1 MDNAHLGI
9 ALLSLGGI
17 ATIGAGS
24 LFWAYKGAGS
34 VAVLFLEV
42 MPAPQGLPDAIH
54 YLFQTGVSA
63 YCAGNY
69 RRALDAFNQVLQI
82 QADLA
87 EAFHDRGLCLAN
99 LRQDDQA
106 TRSFVRAAELY
117 LVQNDWPSAELV
129 KQHLRAL
136 KQRKQAK

>member
-9 ALLSLGGI
+9 GLLALGGI

-34 VAVLFLEV
+34 VAVLFPEV
-42 MPAPQGLPDAIH
+42 MPAPPDLPDPVH

-69 RRALDAFNQVLQI
+69 RRALDAFNQVLQT

-87 EAFHDRGLCLAN
+87 EAYHDRGLCLAN

-106 TRSFVRAAELY
+106 TRSFVKAAELY
-117 LVQNDWPSAELV
+117 LVQDDRPSAELV